1 MQAVSHKLEV
11 QHQNLFGQYELVCV
25 LKYSGFFFPH
35 HIYSSLKYT
44 YISVSYWL
52 FICFVYA
59 WGFFPENQQTNQLLG
74 FFSPFGG
81 KITTPHIL
89 SR

>member
-44 YISVSYWL
+44 YISVSY
-52 FICFVYA
+52 
-59 WGFFPENQQTNQLLG
+59 
-74 FFSPFGG
+74 
-81 KITTPHIL
+81 
-89 SR
+89 